1 MRGDNNCDIMM
12 DALILAGGENK
23 RLPFV
28 KGFIEIKSR
37 RIIEFH
43 INLLDTI
50 FDRIMISTNNPE
62 LFFYLGVPMVGDVMK
77 SRGPMTGILSG
88 LVASEAP
95 EIFVIACDMPFI
107 NAELIRYIVDKY
119 KAAEHQINPPLPPF
133 TKGGRG
139 GIKRWDVAVPVYD
152 KKPQPLFGIYSK
164 KTAQT
169 MEKNINQGKR
179 SLRGFLSGLD
189 VLYIEEEE
197 VRAVDPDG
205 RSFVNINTI
214 EDYKREILAVSNEQI
229 ALRS

>member
-107 NAELIRYIVDKY
+107 NAELIKYIMNKWT
-119 KAAEHQINPPLPPF
+119 I
-133 TKGGRG
+133 
-139 GIKRWDVAVPVYD
+139 RWDVAVPVYD

-164 KTAQT
+164 RTAQT

-197 VRAVDPDG
+197 VRAVDPTG

-214 EDYKREILAVSNEQI
+214 EDYKREILAVSNEQ
-229 ALRS
+229 LVMSR